1 MALKQDN
8 ADSSEEAS
16 PSEKTITWY
25 DPLATAAIGATLS
38 GRQFLE
44 GIRDGD
50 IPAPPIAKLMDF
62 SIEEVGEGR
71 VVFGC
76 VPDESHYNPIGM
88 VHGGLVCTLADTV
101 LGCSV
106 HSLLEAG
113 VAYTSIDLNVSY
125 LRPVYADGSKLR
137 AIGTVT
143 KMGRRVAFATAEIL
157 DAKDRVVAT
166 ASGSV
171 LIMDSRP
178 AS

>member
-8 ADSSEEAS
+8 ADMSGETTSSQ
-16 PSEKTITWY
+16 KTIAWQ
-25 DPLATAAIGATLS
+25 DPLATAAIGSTLS

-113 VAYTSIDLNVSY
+113 VVYTSIDLNVSY

>member
-1 MALKQDN
+1 
-8 ADSSEEAS
+8 
-16 PSEKTITWY
+16 
-25 DPLATAAIGATLS
+25 
-38 GRQFLE
+38 
-44 GIRDGD
+44 
-50 IPAPPIAKLMDF
+50 MDF
-62 SIEEVGEGR
+62 SIEEVDDGR

-76 VPDESHYNPIGM
+76 VPDHSHYNPIGM

-137 AIGTVT
+137 AIGKVT
-143 KMGRRVAFATAEIL
+143 RMGRRVAFATAEIL
-157 DAKDRVVAT
+157 DANDKIVAT

-171 LIMDSRP
+171 LIMDSRTT
-178 AS
+178 S